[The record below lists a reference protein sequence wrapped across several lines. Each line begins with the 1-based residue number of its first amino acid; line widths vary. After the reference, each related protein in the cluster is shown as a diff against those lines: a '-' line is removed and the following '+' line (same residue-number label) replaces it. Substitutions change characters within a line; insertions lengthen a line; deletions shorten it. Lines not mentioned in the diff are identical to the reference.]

1 MTTHGHIARFAIQP
15 GRREEAIE
23 VLRPMF
29 AQTAA
34 EPGTLLY
41 LMHVSAEEDDVIWFY
56 ERYRDEAAF
65 AAHTSSETHHDV
77 LEKLTPLLADR
88 PEVTYLN
95 LVAEKGLP
103 RPPGQS

>member
-1 MTTHGHIARFAIQP
+1 MTTHGHIARFAVQP

-29 AQTAA
+29 AQAET

-65 AAHTSSETHHDV
+65 AAHTSSATHQDV
-77 LEKLTPLLADR
+77 LEKLKPLLADGT
-88 PEVTYLN
+88 EVTYLD
-95 LVAEKGLP
+95 LIAEKGLP
-103 RPPGQS
+103 RAGQS

>member
-1 MTTHGHIARFAIQP
+1 MTTHGHVARFAIQL

-29 AQTAA
+29 AQIEN

-41 LMHVSAEEDDVIWFY
+41 LMHVSSEEDDVIWFY
-56 ERYRDEAAF
+56 ERYQDEAAF
-65 AAHTSSETHHDV
+65 AVHASSTAHHDV
-77 LEKLTPLLADR
+77 LEKLKPLLSGK
-88 PEVTYLN
+88 PEVTYLD

-103 RPPGQS
+103 RPAGMS